1 MSPAYGVSVRVDTAS
16 PFMLRKLKEIQRQ
29 RVNKQIGLAGRLALI
44 EFFTKKN
51 AEMKSATLTHEGNPK
66 LGHSRPGL
74 FERFARATSFTATPS
89 SITLSVAHPAIR
101 QRIYGGTI
109 KPVRRKYLT
118 IPARKEAY
126 GKSAREAPVEL
137 EFAMVGDVKRKG
149 VRPALIA
156 REGRGRGKRA
166 IASVGV
172 WYWLAKSVKQK
183 PDKTAMIGRDD
194 LLKAIRSNLTGY
206 IQEADRG

>member
-1 MSPAYGVSVRVDTAS
+1 VSPAYGVSVRVDTAS

-29 RVNKQIGLAGRLALI
+29 RVNKQIGLAGRLALV

-137 EFAMVGDVKRKG
+137 TFGYAQDERRG
-149 VRPALIA
+149 VMRPALLVKK
-156 REGRGRGKRA
+156 GRGRRTTKA
-166 IASVGV
+166 IGV

-183 PDKTAMIGRDD
+183 ADKSAMIGRDD